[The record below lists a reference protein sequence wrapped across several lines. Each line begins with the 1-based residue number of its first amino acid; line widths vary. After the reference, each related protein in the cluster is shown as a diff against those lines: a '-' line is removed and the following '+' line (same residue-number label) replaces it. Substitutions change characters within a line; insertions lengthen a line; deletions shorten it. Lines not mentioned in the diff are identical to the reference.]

1 MSEAN
6 DKASPIDGLVMTDLM
21 HLVKGFTEAGIP
33 TTLRVNGEYQYLF
46 VGEPEDAKCLY
57 GMDDNFETT
66 DLDTL
71 LVRHKYFEFEN
82 GATASWSAS

>member
-21 HLVKGFTEAGIP
+21 HLVKGFTGAGIP

-57 GMDDNFETT
+57 SMDDNFETT

-82 GATASWSAS
+82 GAIASWSAS